1 MKRTLITILILTVA
15 TAAVAAPPRPS
26 PGRGPQGIGGP
37 GDGPGGP
44 GPRGGRL
51 APAAVAEFLNLSD
64 AQVSQYE
71 SLRQTLESAIVP
83 LREQKRANGQ
93 AMEEALA
100 AGNSARAGELAI
112 AGYNLRQQMK
122 AAHDA
127 FKTSFEA
134 MLTAEQKAKWAVY
147 EELNDRRGRRGDRPE

>member
-1 MKRTLITILILTVA
+1 MKRTLITILILTI
-15 TAAVAAPPRPS
+15 AAAAFAAPPRP
-26 PGRGPQGIGGP
+26 GARGPQGLGP
-37 GDGPGGP
+37 DGPGS
-44 GPRGGRL
+44 RGRL
-51 APAAVAEFLNLSD
+51 APEAVAEFLAFTES
-64 AQVSQYE
+64 QVAQYE

-83 LREQKRANGQ
+83 LREQKRANAA

-122 AAHDA
+122 AAHDS
-127 FKTSFEA
+127 FKASFEA

-147 EELNDRRGRRGDRPE
+147 EELSNLRGRRGERPE